1 MSKLRQQDL
10 RPFKAAAQVVAA
22 FPAIVLS
29 NPRYPHNVGAV
40 VRGAS
45 CYGVKQVWVSGTR
58 VAEQVWASKRIP
70 REERMKGFAD
80 VDIVLADDP
89 FNHFGRDVT
98 PVAVELLQG
107 SENLLTFEHPK
118 NPVYVFGPE
127 DGSVP
132 DRWRGLCHRRV
143 FIPTRHCLNLGVAV
157 STLLYDRQMKMYFSG
172 EIEALPMEAVLAE
185 DRGRLNGWPIE
196 DNPEFTTEAV

>member
-1 MSKLRQQDL
+1 MGKLRHDTDL
-10 RPFKAAAQVVAA
+10 KPFKAASAVIAQA
-22 FPAIVLS
+22 PAIVLS
-29 NPRYPHNVGAV
+29 DPRYPHNVGAAI
-40 VRGAS
+40 RGAS
-45 CYGVKQVWVSGTR
+45 CYGIKQVWVGGRRT
-58 VAEQVWASKRIP
+58 AEAVWEAKRIP

-80 VDIVLADDP
+80 VDIILDDNP
-89 FNHFGRDVT
+89 FEHFPPGTT

-107 SENLLTFEHPK
+107 SENLFTFEHPE

-132 DRWRGLCHRRV
+132 HNWRKHCHRRV

-157 STLLYDRQMKMYFSG
+157 NTLLYDRHYKMYLAG
-172 EIEALPMEAVLAE
+172 QVAALPLEVVLNE

-196 DNPEFTTEAV
+196 DNPEFVTG